1 MSISD
6 QITRLQN
13 AKAAIKQSIENKG
26 VTVGEDVKLD
36 KYADYIDSI
45 EIGSGDSGGG
55 SGDSEYTWPDFYE
68 LRTRQLSASKGPNIF
83 ALFAQMYV
91 KESEARYKNLI
102 ENLDTTGAT
111 DISYMFYNFNY
122 GISDTIKELDLTGY
136 DISKVSNFTYMF
148 NYCKLDYLNIS
159 GWDFSSYSS
168 GVNHRMFNRSLI
180 KEINMSNCNF
190 SNVKDLYVFAGSS
203 TELVTINMTGCD
215 TSKVTRVQSMFSD
228 CNKLTTI
235 IGEIDA
241 SSLSN
246 GFYGDTSNNP
256 FDACY
261 ALETVYIKN
270 IYKNVTT
277 MNNNAKWGICLKETV
292 VKDECLVY
300 IINELPDL
308 YDKGLTAT
316 DKIVLTLPPTNTL
329 TQEQV
334 QVAIDKGWQVA
345 NTTY

>member
-1 MSISD
+1 
-6 QITRLQN
+6 
-13 AKAAIKQSIENKG
+13 
-26 VTVGEDVKLD
+26 
-36 KYADYIDSI
+36 
-45 EIGSGDSGGG
+45 
-55 SGDSEYTWPDFYE
+55 
-68 LRTRQLSASKGPNIF
+68 
-83 ALFAQMYV
+83 MYV
-91 KESEARYKNLI
+91 KESEARYKDLI

-111 DISYMFYNFNY
+111 DFSYMFYNFNC

-136 DISKVSNFTYMF
+136 DISKVSNFTYIF

-159 GWDFSSYSS
+159 GWDFSSYGS
-168 GVNHRMFNRSLI
+168 GTNHRMFNRSLI

-215 TSKVTRVQSMFSD
+215 TSKVTRAQSMFSG
-228 CNKLTTI
+228 CNRLTTI

-256 FDACY
+256 FDECY

-277 MNNNAKWGICLKETV
+277 MNNNAKWGICLKDTV
-292 VKDECLVY
+292 VKDECLIY

-308 YDKGLTAT
+308 INDKGLTT
-316 DKIVLTLPPTNTL
+316 TNKIVLTLPPTNTL
-329 TQEQV
+329 TAEQV
-334 QVAIDKGWQVA
+334 QVARDKGWQVA

>member
-1 MSISD
+1 MSIAD
-6 QITRLQN
+6 QIRRIKN

-26 VTVGEDVKLD
+26 VTIGDDVKLD
-36 KYADYIDSI
+36 KYAEYIDNI
-45 EIGSGDSGGG
+45 EVGSGG
-55 SGDSEYTWPDFYE
+55 SDSEYAWPDFYE
-68 LRTRQLSASKGPNIF
+68 FKTREHDSLYSRNMR
-83 ALFAQMYV
+83 ALFAYMYV
-91 KESEARYKNLI
+91 KESEKKYKDLI
-102 ENLDTTGAT
+102 ENIDTTGVT
-111 DISYMFYNFNY
+111 DFTDMFYYFNY
-122 GISDTIKELDLTGY
+122 GKNDHIKELDLTGY
-136 DISKVSNFTYMF
+136 DISKVSNFSYIF

-159 GWDFSSYSS
+159 GWDFSSYNN
-168 GVNHRMFNRSLI
+168 GTNHRMFNRSLI

-277 MNNNAKWGICLKETV
+277 MNNNVKWGICLKDTV
-292 VKDECLVY
+292 VKDECLIY

-308 YDKGLTAT
+308 INDKGLTAT

-329 TQEQV
+329 TDEQK
-334 QVAIDKGWQVA
+334 QVARDKGWQVV
-345 NTTY
+345 N